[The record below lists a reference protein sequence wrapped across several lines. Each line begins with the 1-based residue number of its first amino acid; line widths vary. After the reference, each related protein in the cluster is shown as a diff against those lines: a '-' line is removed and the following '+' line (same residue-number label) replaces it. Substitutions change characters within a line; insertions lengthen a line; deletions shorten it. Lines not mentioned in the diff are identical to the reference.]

1 MKQENKRK
9 SFIRFGKK
17 GGVLFSFGVILLI
30 ITTVVGISSRGEPS
44 DAPVSMALNVIAEK
58 NSMAMAG
65 LCGQSIEFEKDDFL
79 RCLNLSH
86 IDSITITEAPPISDG
101 ELRLASTVLKGGEE
115 ISAASLSKL
124 AYFPSS
130 DIRESEFTFRPSG
143 ASYLMTCKLYM
154 LESPNLCPTLSVASE
169 LSLNVSTYKNIKLY
183 GNLPVHDPEGD
194 EVRIEIV
201 SYPKSGTVELSDS
214 AVGDYV
220 FTPAENFSGKDS
232 FTYVARDKYG
242 NYSASATVS
251 LTVKKPSSSITYT
264 DMNDSPAYSAA
275 LSVTEAG
282 VMSGSEVGGNSYF
295 YPNRT
300 VSRGEF
306 TVMALHA
313 AGISEGIGSSY
324 TVFSDCDLIPE
335 EMREYISTAYDLGYI
350 KGVNVDG
357 KLCFQPDRAITVAE
371 AAVLLGNILDAPT
384 PTVTPTFSDSGDIP
398 AWAASSVYS
407 LCGIGVIPTS
417 SGDDL
422 SPNEPLTRAEA
433 AVFLSNLMSELE
445 R

>member
-1 MKQENKRK
+1 MKKENKRK
-9 SFIRFGKK
+9 GIIRLGKK
-17 GGVLFSFGVILLI
+17 GGVLFSFGLILLI
-30 ITTVVGISSRGEPS
+30 ITAVVGISSTGEPS
-44 DAPVSMALNVIAEK
+44 DAPVSVALNVLAEK
-58 NSMAMAG
+58 NNMAMAG
-65 LCGQSIEFEKDDFL
+65 LVGESIEFEKDDFL
-79 RCLNLSH
+79 RCLNLSQ

-130 DIRESEFTFRPSG
+130 NIRESEFTFRPSG
-143 ASYLMTCKLYM
+143 ASYVMTCKLYM
-154 LESPNLCPTLSVASE
+154 LDAPNLCPTLSVASE
-169 LSLNVSTYKNIKLY
+169 LSLNVSTYKNVSFY

-201 SYPKSGTVELSDS
+201 SYPKSGTIELSDS
-214 AVGDYV
+214 AVGDYI
-220 FTPAENFSGKDS
+220 FTPSENFSGKDS

-251 LTVKKPSSSITYT
+251 LTVKKPSSAITYT
-264 DMNDSPAYSAA
+264 DMKNSPAYSAA
-275 LSVTEAG
+275 ISVTEAG
-282 VMSGSEVGGNSYF
+282 VMSGSEMGGNTYF
-295 YPNRT
+295 YPDRT

-313 AGISEGIGSSY
+313 AGITEGIGNSY

-350 KGVNVDG
+350 KGIEKDG
-357 KLCFQPDRAITVAE
+357 KLCFEPDRAITVAE

-384 PTVTPTFSDSGDIP
+384 PTVTPVFADSGDIP

-407 LCGIGVIPTS
+407 LCGIGVIPTA
-417 SGDDL
+417 SGEKL
-422 SPNEPLTRAEA
+422 SPNAPLTRADA
-433 AVFLSNLMSELE
+433 AVYLSNLISELE